1 MRDSSWTS
9 RLSRSSLSSLS
20 MVAASALL
28 GGCSFMYDT
37 DELRPFEPEPEKPPN
52 ADPNALELTELSPLS
67 MFEGM
72 GDDGSR
78 PALLVLTGSDFD
90 HTTTIEITRDDGQ
103 PVAGLEL
110 VGAALLERDLKHLA
124 ISVSVKASAELPAG
138 EIPLTV
144 WVKKPSPDGGELVRS
159 LPWKLVA
166 LPELE
171 VTQTGYELNSETNNK
186 LYSKVNIQAP
196 IGVRGRLPLIVR
208 SMSSLK
214 IATDFTFNLNASGS
228 TGGLAGGEDGG
239 KAGGPG
245 FGFGRG
251 FGGNNGTDG
260 GGAGFATPGFGGTA
274 SGPEVG
280 DPFITS
286 FSTNRSSGGGAGAV
300 LLNLLGGEG
309 GGGGGS
315 IELSAAGELTIGGI
329 ASAGGVGGT
338 AALNLGLGDGGG
350 GSGGAII
357 VRSGVKATV
366 GALNANG
373 GLGGNNPATSNRGAD
388 GRIRIDAPSLE
399 SGPVSPAAVRGA
411 MFDPGTPAVSG
422 EAVLSLRLHGAA
434 GTRFDIQHLNG
445 ADQKIADK
453 VLVDFQGSNTLTVK
467 IELQAGLNRL
477 CTTPSSDSASVSNL
491 ESTNCIDVAYI
502 NPRLHEQY

>member
-1 MRDSSWTS
+1 MRDSFWSW
-9 RLSRSSLSSLS
+9 LSLS
-20 MVAASALL
+20 MISASALL
-28 GGCSFMYDT
+28 SGCSFMYDT

-52 ADPNALELTELSPLS
+52 ADPNALEFTELSPLS
-67 MFEGM
+67 MYEGM

-90 HTTTIEITRDDGQ
+90 HTTTVEITRDDGQ

-110 VGAALLERDLKHLA
+110 VGDVSLERDLKRLA
-124 ISVSVKASAELPAG
+124 VLVSVKASSELATG

-144 WVKKPSPDGGELVRS
+144 WVKKPGLDGGELVRS
-159 LPWKLVA
+159 LPWKLIA
-166 LPELE
+166 LPELD
-171 VTQTGYELNSETNNK
+171 VTETGYELNSETNNK

-196 IGVRGRLPLIVR
+196 IGVRGSVPLIVR

-214 IATDFTFNLNASGS
+214 IDTGFTFNLSATGS
-228 TGGLAGGEDGG
+228 AGGRAGGEAGG

-251 FGGNNGTDG
+251 FGGANGTDG
-260 GGAGFATPGFGGTA
+260 GGAGFATPGFGGSA

-286 FSTNRSSGGGAGAV
+286 FGTNRGSGGGAGSV
-300 LLNLLGGEG
+300 VLNLLGGEG
-309 GGGGGS
+309 GGSGGS
-315 IELSAAGELTIGGI
+315 IELTAAGELTIGNI
-329 ASAGGVGGT
+329 ASVGGVGGT
-338 AALNLGLGDGGG
+338 AALGLGLGDGGG

-357 VRSGVKATV
+357 LRSGVKATV
-366 GALNANG
+366 GELRANG
-373 GLGGNNPATSNRGAD
+373 GLGGNTPATSNRGAD

-399 SGPVSPAAVRGA
+399 SSALASPTAVRGA
-411 MFDPGTPAVSG
+411 MFDPGTPAVSDTQ
-422 EAVLSLRLHGAA
+422 VLSLRLHGGA

-453 VLVDFQGSNTLTVK
+453 ALADFQGSNTLTVK

-477 CTTPSSDSASVSNL
+477 CTTPSGDSASVSNL